1 MYICIILYIYIYNIL
16 ITLYFKS
23 KKQENLISHFLLQPQ
38 KNGLKPET
46 TCWGAQHRTP
56 LSSSWR
62 PALHAAMLKVPR
74 GRRCAVAAPS
84 RRGPGRGC
92 PSRRGVA
99 TLQFHLEKWPGLGLT
114 VNPANKA
121 VSINP
126 AKHRAAETASHS
138 APPAAS
144 RGHAWPPVGLG
155 ASVSHRPPPCPCV

>member
-1 MYICIILYIYIYNIL
+1 MYNFIYIYNIL

-56 LSSSWR
+56 LSSSSR
-62 PALHAAMLKVPR
+62 PALHAALLKVPR
-74 GRRCAVAAPS
+74 GRHCAVAAPS

-126 AKHRAAETASHS
+126 AKHRAAETATVTQPFQQRPGPTPGLLSVWE
-138 APPAAS
+138 PAFLTGPLHVRIS
-144 RGHAWPPVGLG
+144 SP
-155 ASVSHRPPPCPCV
+155 